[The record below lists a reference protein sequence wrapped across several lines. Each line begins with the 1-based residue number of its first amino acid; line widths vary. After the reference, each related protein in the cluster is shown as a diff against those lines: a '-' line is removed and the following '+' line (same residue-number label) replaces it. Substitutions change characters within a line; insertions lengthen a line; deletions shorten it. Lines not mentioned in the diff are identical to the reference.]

1 LILWNPQKRSSAS
14 PHEPLPLIA
23 STEFYQ
29 IVIES
34 LSNRY
39 NFFAVGAYI
48 CLQQTKLVV
57 AILKKI
63 SKTINLKQMEG
74 LT

>member
-1 LILWNPQKRSSAS
+1 MSHP
-14 PHEPLPLIA
+14 PLIA

-34 LSNRY
+34 LSNRD

-48 CLQQTKLVV
+48 CLQQTKLVT

-63 SKTINLKQMEG
+63 SKTINLQQMEG